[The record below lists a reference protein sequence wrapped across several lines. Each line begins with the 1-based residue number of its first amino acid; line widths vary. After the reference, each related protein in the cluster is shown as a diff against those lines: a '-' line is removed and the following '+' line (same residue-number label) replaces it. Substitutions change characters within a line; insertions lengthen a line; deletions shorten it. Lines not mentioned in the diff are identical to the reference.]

1 MYLKTIIYECGLP
14 NTLSGGFGDRIIGI
28 ISCMALCEFL
38 GAKFYIHWADTALS
52 DFFDYDAFA
61 FDSHRNDSFRS
72 FCCHSIEELKQTF
85 YGKSRDQLRDLFN
98 CDHLRFNTN
107 QNLWQ
112 FLSIN
117 DSYETYT
124 SRLFQSLFTSVL
136 KPRLRLTN
144 IVDSFVTKNGCVGIQ
159 LRFGDVI
166 MNSERQQIN
175 NPQYNHFPL
184 GNNVGA
190 VEKMLRQIIE
200 ENADSTVFIT
210 SDINI
215 LRFFDLS
222 MYPNITMYN
231 KPSVH
236 IERSVNKD
244 GLDKCFVD
252 FLVLCRCKKLYI
264 TAESNFGRCPGIISG
279 APVLKICS
287 NMEIAKCR
295 IREMACKN
303 YIV

>member
-1 MYLKTIIYECGLP
+1 MHSKTIIYECGLP
-14 NTLSGGFGDRIIGI
+14 NTLSGGFGDRVIGI
-28 ISCMALCEFL
+28 ISCMALCEFI
-38 GAKFYIHWADTALS
+38 GARFYIHWADTPLS
-52 DFFDYDAFA
+52 DFFEYGEFT
-61 FDSHRNDSFRS
+61 FDPRS
-72 FCCHSIEELKQTF
+72 YTNNGVFQSYCCHSIEELRQTF
-85 YGKSRDQLRDLFN
+85 YGKSRDQLRDFFN

-117 DSYETYT
+117 ESYESYT
-124 SRLFQSLFTSVL
+124 TRLFQSLFTSVL
-136 KPRLRLTN
+136 KPRDNLLSVVHEFTKTN
-144 IVDSFVTKNGCVGIQ
+144 CVGIQ

-184 GNNVGA
+184 GNNIGA
-190 VEKMLRQIIE
+190 VDKMLRKIIE
-200 ENADSTVFIT
+200 ENADSTIFIT
-210 SDINI
+210 SDISI
-215 LRFFDLS
+215 LRYFNLS
-222 MYPNITMYN
+222 MYPNVTMYN

-252 FLVLCRCKKLYI
+252 FLVLCKCQKLYI

-279 APVLKICS
+279 APVFKICS
-287 NMEIAKCR
+287 NMEITDST
-295 IREMACKN
+295 IREMACKH
-303 YIV
+303 I